1 MWLQWPAF
9 VAPLGEVW
17 ITLNCKVGRIIPP
30 MSPSPP
36 PPFAAK
42 RKTYRNKSYYRR
54 QARPRAEREGEISVS
69 KSVITETASYD
80 IETTVDSFAES
91 EQHNDSVTAE
101 MANTKIITQFDDES
115 QELQEEAVDDV
126 VSENTLV
133 KSNSIEEQLEALIHK
148 SQKNREDW
156 ERMKEYENNG

>member
-1 MWLQWPAF
+1 MLKELF
-9 VAPLGEVW
+9 L
-17 ITLNCKVGRIIPP
+17 LC
-30 MSPSPP
+30 
-36 PPFAAK
+36 
-42 RKTYRNKSYYRR
+42 
-54 QARPRAEREGEISVS
+54 QARQRAEREGDISVNQVS
-69 KSVITETASYD
+69 KSVITETAAVQAAKVYN
-80 IETTVDSFAES
+80 IESTVDPFAES

>member
-1 MWLQWPAF
+1 M
-9 VAPLGEVW
+9 
-17 ITLNCKVGRIIPP
+17 
-30 MSPSPP
+30 
-36 PPFAAK
+36 
-42 RKTYRNKSYYRR
+42 
-54 QARPRAEREGEISVS
+54 
-69 KSVITETASYD
+69 ITETAAVQAAKVYN
-80 IETTVDSFAES
+80 IESTVDPFAES